1 MTTGDGRRPTES
13 PRMATTYNMTPVA
26 NPIPTSAGIYPLHI
40 ILASYPTA
48 CFTGAFLTDIAYA
61 NTYEMQWANFS
72 VWLITAGL
80 LMGALAAVVGIVD
93 YLINRHRRER
103 GAGRLHTMVSLLV
116 LLLSLWNVFVHSRDA
131 YTSVV
136 PIGIILS
143 GIVTVLVLVSSWLG
157 TAAAWRQHLGTTR

>member
-1 MTTGDGRRPTES
+1 
-13 PRMATTYNMTPVA
+13 MATTQSQSSAPYRTTTAP
-26 NPIPTSAGIYPLHI
+26 SAGLYPLHI
-40 ILASYPTA
+40 ILASFPTA

-80 LMGALAAVVGIVD
+80 VMGALAAVVGIVD
-93 YLINRHRRER
+93 YLINRNRRAR
-103 GAGRLHTMVSLLV
+103 GTGRVHTIGSLLV
-116 LLLSLWNVFVHSRDA
+116 LLLSLWNVFIHSRDA

-136 PIGIILS
+136 PTGIILS

-157 TAAAWRQHLGTTR
+157 TTAAWGQHNGAVR